1 MKYVIALVAL
11 VGILGFSGFVRAA
24 DTPAKTPKPHA
35 GHFVKIDGTKLVYMG
50 GTLGKGKEHTVAT
63 DDKTK
68 VTIDDKEA
76 KLSDLKEGIF
86 IEVTVVD
93 KVATIVAASTTPP
106 AKPEKPAK
114 AGASDKTEKSGK

>member
-11 VGILGFSGFVRAA
+11 VGLLGFSGFVRAA
-24 DTPAKTPKPHA
+24 DTPAKTPKPHP
-35 GHFVKIDGTKLVYMG
+35 GHFVKLDGSKLVYIG
-50 GTLGKGKEHTVAT
+50 GAAGKGKEHTVAT

-68 VTIDDKEA
+68 VTLDDKEA
-76 KLSDLKEGIF
+76 KLADLKEGVY
-86 IEVTVVD
+86 IEVTIVD

-114 AGASDKTEKSGK
+114 PAASDKPAK